1 MALLGDRHGIEQQ
14 TLDENGCR
22 PASPKAQSHSNS
34 QRHLQAKGGNSPQG
48 HRAFHATQKNI
59 TKRAK
64 AHSAGIWGAK
74 SPTPPLTQKCGGRRN
89 TAKATGTSSLS
100 SFLLACLLPLG
111 IARPGP
117 GRMCVVSA
125 AELRPASPNP
135 NPTDRRVLCR
145 TKNPFS

>member
-64 AHSAGIWGAK
+64 AHFEGILGGEI
-74 SPTPPLTQKCGGRRN
+74 SNTTPHTEVR
-89 TAKATGTSSLS
+89 GTKEINE
-100 SFLLACLLPLG
+100 G
-111 IARPGP
+111 H
-117 GRMCVVSA
+117 
-125 AELRPASPNP
+125 
-135 NPTDRRVLCR
+135 
-145 TKNPFS
+145 